1 MIVVDGSHGEGG
13 GQLLRM
19 AAALSALRGVT
30 VTVTDIRAGRPNPGL
45 AAQHVTALQ
54 AVAALCGANLEGLEI
69 GSKEIVFRPGPI
81 GGGRHSFDVGTA
93 GSVTLVLQACLPVAL
108 SAPASVHLKL
118 IGGTDVRW
126 SPPIDYVSKVFLPLL
141 RRCGGHANVLL
152 ARRGYYPRGGGIV
165 EVTIEPNRARSPLVL
180 DDPGSLRA
188 IRGIAHASHLPEDI
202 PKRMKHAA
210 LRRLVRGVDAKVEER
225 TYAGDEA
232 VGQGGALVLW
242 AETDRTIL
250 GATSLAEKGKPSERV
265 GEEAARALVAELE
278 ARATLDIHAADQ
290 LLVHLAHADA
300 PSHFWVREVS
310 GHLRTMA
317 WLLPQFLPCRIE
329 STPEGKRTKVSVTP
343 GGA

>member
-19 AAALSALRGVT
+19 AAALSALRGVP

-54 AVAALCGANLEGLEI
+54 AVAALCGANVEGLEI

-152 ARRGYYPRGGGIV
+152 VRRGYYPRGGGIV
-165 EVTIEPNRARSPLVL
+165 EVTIEPNPQWSSFAL
-180 DDPGSLRA
+180 DDPGTLRS
-188 IRGIAHASHLPEDI
+188 IRGIAHVSHLTADI

-210 LRRLVRGVDAKVEER
+210 MKGLLRQGEAKIEER
-225 TYAGDEA
+225 TYEGDDA
-232 VGQGGALVLW
+232 VGQGGALVVW

-250 GATSLAEKGKPSERV
+250 GATSLAERGKPSERV
-265 GEEAARALVAELE
+265 GEEAASVLRAEVE
-278 ARATLDIHAADQ
+278 ARATLDLHAADQ
-290 LLVHLAHADA
+290 LLVYLARASG
-300 PSHFWVREVS
+300 PSQFWVREAS

-317 WLLPQFLPCRIE
+317 WLLPQFLGCRIE
-329 STPEGKRTKVSVTP
+329 IGPEGGRTKVTVEP
-343 GGA
+343 DGV